1 MTEHFN
7 PARGVNEWADTY
19 GALGTAVATQL
30 TQLPLGI
37 LDPWVDTAG
46 KTQPFKPYSQDKLE
60 ELAESIR
67 KNGVIEAIC
76 VRPMP
81 GGRFQIIA
89 GHNRVEAAKMAG
101 LTTIPAII
109 RQISDDEA
117 AISMVDSN
125 LQHREKLLYSEKAWA
140 YRVRL
145 EAMKRLPGRPKNN
158 CGPMGHNFDTAKSR
172 DEVAEIYGE
181 SGRQIQ
187 RYIRLTY
194 LLQSLLELVDN
205 GKFAFQA
212 AVEISYLD
220 DNTQA
225 LLLSVMN
232 TEPCKA
238 PSLNQAKQLRALFEA
253 EELDEE
259 ALLAVMVKPKGEP
272 DSVKLPLA
280 RFGRFF
286 PKHATPDMM
295 IATIEAA
302 LEAYTESDIRKEQHN
317 GQTEMERTDMD
328 ILVHDA

>member
-7 PARGVNEWADTY
+7 PARGANEWADTY

-46 KTQPFKPYSQDKLE
+46 KAQPFKPYSQDKLE

-89 GHNRVEAAKMAG
+89 GHSRVEASKMAG

-109 RQISDDEA
+109 RQITDDEA

-145 EAMKRLPGRPKNN
+145 EAVKRQGQRTDLTSRPLVGKLESADAL
-158 CGPMGHNFDTAKSR
+158 GAI
-172 DEVAEIYGE
+172 VGE

-253 EELDEE
+253 KELDEE
-259 ALLAVMVKPKGEP
+259 ALLAVMVQPKGEP

-302 LEAYTESDIRKEQHN
+302 LEAYTESDIRKEQRN